1 VLGHGAA
8 QGTKEATL
16 SIHETV
22 IDQRLVKALSHPLRM
37 KLLMMLNQMVASPI
51 ELARELDESLGTVS
65 YHIRSLADLGCIELV
80 RTEPRRGAVEHYY
93 RAIARPEFSD
103 RDWVQ
108 LPPSVRRSISGA
120 VLSQI
125 WKDTAR
131 AVEEDTFDSRPERHL
146 SRTPLVLDQQ
156 GWDDLAEVLI
166 ETVERAMEIEA
177 ESAQRLQEAGEE
189 GSASKLVVMH
199 HESPPPDGAAARR

>member
-1 VLGHGAA
+1 M
-8 QGTKEATL
+8 
-16 SIHETV
+16 HETV
-22 IDQRLVKALSHPLRM
+22 IDHRLVKALSHPLRM
-37 KLLMMLNQMVASPI
+37 KLLMMLNQKVASPI

-93 RAIARPEFSD
+93 RAVARPEFSD

-108 LPPSVRRSISGA
+108 LPASARRSISDA

-125 WKDTAR
+125 WKDVAR
-131 AVEEDTFDSRPERHL
+131 AVEQDTFDAREDRHL

-156 GWDDLAEVLI
+156 GWEELGEMLVAV
-166 ETVERAMEIEA
+166 VERALEIAAQSA
-177 ESAQRLQEAGEE
+177 ERLQESGTE
-189 GSASKLVVMH
+189 GTVSKLAVMH
-199 HESPPPDGAAARR
+199 YESPSPDGAGARR